1 LTAAAAA
8 PAAEPAPRRWGLG
21 DVAIGLIPFALIAA
35 VLLAGAGGDGGDGGD
50 DPELTVGGLVAN
62 SVILWAFLIGV
73 PLIATRLKGNGP
85 VRDLGLRFRPLDLL
99 GFPLGVLL
107 QAVVVPVLYWP
118 ILEVLDRPSDDVSN
132 EAQKLVD
139 SASGAGVL
147 VLVLVVCIGAP
158 FAEELFFRGLFL
170 RAVEKRWT
178 LAAGVVVTTVLFG
191 LTHFQGIQLPALLVF
206 GAVAGVLA
214 ARTGRL
220 GAAIL
225 CHIGFNAWTV
235 LLLL

>member
-1 LTAAAAA
+1 MTAAPAA

-21 DVAIGLIPFALIAA
+21 DVAIGLIPFALIAVA
-35 VLLAGAGGDGGDGGD
+35 LLAASDGGD
-50 DPELTVGGLVAN
+50 DAELTVGGLVAN
-62 SVILWAFLIGV
+62 SLILWAFLIGV
-73 PLIATRLKGNGP
+73 PVIATRLKGNGP
-85 VRDLGLRFRPLDLL
+85 VHDLGLRLRPVDLL
-99 GFPLGVLL
+99 GFPLGVVL
-107 QAVVVPVLYWP
+107 QAVVIPLLYWP
-118 ILEVLDRPSDDVSN
+118 LLEILDRPSDDVSN

-147 VLVLVVCIGAP
+147 VLVLVVCVGAP

-170 RAVEKRWT
+170 RAVEKRWALT
-178 LAAGVVVTTVLFG
+178 AAVVVTTVLFG

-220 GAAIL
+220 GAPIL